1 MVTLLQLKEKCSRQK
16 TKLSSLREEII
27 DLEVRLLRILLQLLT
42 LLLVWYIQAQLKQFE
57 QLKEVNKRYHTHTVE
72 LKDKIAELMVI
83 STHNSCIRNF
93 FGIGKL
99 CNITLILQ

>member
-27 DLEVRLLRILLQLLT
+27 DLEVRLLRILLQRLT
-42 LLLVWYIQAQLKQFE
+42 LLVWYIQAQLKQFE

-83 STHNSCIRNF
+83 NTHKF
-93 FGIGKL
+93 MY
-99 CNITLILQ
+99 